1 MLKMFARL
9 KPYLPM
15 VIANMLAVG
24 CNVFTMMFLPK
35 YMTSIV
41 NEGVLAGNLSHIFS
55 VGVKML
61 LISLMGAAAMVC
73 SSYLSSRAAMG
84 LSRDLRREVFRR
96 AEGFSLAE
104 FDRFGAASMLTRT
117 TNDITQIEMVVLM
130 TLRMAMMAP
139 MALVGGIIMAFST
152 SPEMSKVVFFTA
164 PLLLVVVVVISRK
177 TIPLSKT
184 MQTRIDRVNRIMRE
198 KLSGIRVMRAFGTE
212 AYEEDRFDSANQDL
226 LSVTLQMNNLMML
239 MMPLLMFILN
249 FSTVLILWLGV
260 GQVEAGSLL
269 VGDVMGVIQYVMHI
283 MISFMMVSMMV
294 TMIPRAAASAER
306 INQVLETLPAITDP
320 ETPVQPAP
328 RATVR
333 FEDVTFAYA
342 DSDEPAVSH
351 ISFEV
356 GPGQTLA
363 IIGST
368 GSGKSTILNLI
379 PRFYDVTSGRVL
391 VDGEDVRRFRR
402 ADLRSRI
409 GYVPQRAVLFQGTVR
424 ENLAYG
430 APDATDDQL
439 WQAAEIAQA
448 KAFIEEKEGGLDS
461 EVARGG
467 TNFSGGQKQRLSIAR
482 AVARRPEIY
491 LFDDSF
497 SALDYKTDAALRS
510 RLAAITGDAAVII
523 VAQRVST
530 IMDADCIVVL
540 DDDGNIAGKGKH
552 RELLQTCGIYREIV
566 SSQLS
571 AEEAGL

>member
-24 CNVFTMMFLPK
+24 CNMMFLPK

-41 NEGVLAGNLSHIFS
+41 NEGVLVGYLSHIFS
-55 VGVKML
+55 VGIKML

-73 SSYLSSRAAMG
+73 SSYLSSRTAMG

-320 ETPVQPAP
+320 EAPVQPAP

-409 GYVPQRAVLFQGTVR
+409 GYVPQRAVLFQGNVR

-510 RLAAITGDAAVII
+510 GLAAITGDAAVII

-540 DDDGNIAGKGKH
+540 DDDGNVAGQGKH
-552 RELLQTCGIYREIV
+552 RELLQTCGVYREIV
-566 SSQLS
+566 TSQLS

>member
-1 MLKMFARL
+1 MLKILKRL
-9 KPYLPM
+9 KEYIWM
-15 VIANMLAVG
+15 VLGDMLAVG
-24 CNVFTMMFLPK
+24 CNVFTMMYLPK

-41 NEGVLAGNLSHIFS
+41 NEGVLVGNIEHIVV
-55 VGVKML
+55 VGIKML
-61 LISLMGAAAMVC
+61 LISLMGAAAMVA
-73 SSYLSSRAAMG
+73 SSYLSSRVSMG
-84 LSRDLRREVFRR
+84 LSRDLRREVFQK
-96 AEGFSLAE
+96 AETFSLAE

-117 TNDITQIEMVVLM
+117 TNDITQIEMVVM
-130 TLRMAMMAP
+130 MALRMALMAP
-139 MALVGGIIMAFST
+139 MALVGGVIMAFST

-164 PLLLVVVVVISRK
+164 PLLLVAVVVISRK

-184 MQTRIDRVNRIMRE
+184 MQKRIDRVNQIMRE

-212 AYEEDRFDSANQDL
+212 QYEEERFDGANNDL
-226 LSVTLQMNNLMML
+226 LSITLKMSNLMML

-249 FSTVLILWLGV
+249 FSTVMILWLGV
-260 GQVEAGSLL
+260 VQVEAGSLL

-283 MISFMMVSMMV
+283 MISFMMVSMMI
-294 TMIPRAAASAER
+294 TMVPRAAASAER
-306 INQVLETLPAITDP
+306 INEVLDTVPAIVDP
-320 ETPVQPAP
+320 ANPVKPEKL
-328 RATVR
+328 ATVS
-333 FEDVTFAYA
+333 FNNVSFAYA
-342 DSDEPAVSH
+342 NSDEPAIRNV
-351 ISFEV
+351 SFEV

-368 GSGKSTILNLI
+368 GSGKTTILNLI
-379 PRFYDVTSGRVL
+379 PRFYDVTEGQVL
-391 VDGEDVRRFRR
+391 VDGVDVRQMDR

-409 GYVPQRAVLFQGTVR
+409 GYVPQRAVLFQGTLR

-430 APDATDDQL
+430 APNADDEQL

-448 KAFIEEKEGGLDS
+448 KDFILEKEDGLNS

-467 TNFSGGQKQRLSIAR
+467 ANFSGGQKQRLSIAR

-497 SALDYKTDAALRS
+497 SALDYKTDATLRRKLS
-510 RLAAITGDAAVII
+510 EITENVAVII

-540 DDDGNIAGKGKH
+540 DDDGNVAGQGKH
-552 RELLQTCGIYREIV
+552 RELLQTCGVYREIV
-566 SSQLS
+566 TSQLS

>member
-1 MLKMFARL
+1 MIKLLKRL
-9 KPYLPM
+9 KKYIWM
-15 VIANMLAVG
+15 VLGDIAAVA
-24 CNVFTMMFLPK
+24 CNVFTMMYLPK

-41 NEGVLAGNLSHIFS
+41 NEGVLQGNIEHIVV

-61 LISLMGAAAMVC
+61 LISLMGAAAMVA

-84 LSRDLRREVFRR
+84 LSCDLRREVFKK
-96 AEGFSLAE
+96 AEEFSLAE

-117 TNDITQIEMVVLM
+117 TNDITQIEMVVM
-130 TLRMAMMAP
+130 MFLRLAMMAP
-139 MALVGGIIMAFST
+139 MALVGGVIMAFST
-152 SPEMSKVVFFTA
+152 SLEMSKAVFFTA
-164 PLLLVVVVVISRK
+164 PLLMVAVVVISRK

-184 MQTRIDRVNRIMRE
+184 MQSRIDRVNQIMRE

-212 AYEEDRFDSANQDL
+212 GYEEERFDRANTDL
-226 LSVTLQMNNLMML
+226 LSITLKMNNLMML

-260 GQVEAGSLL
+260 GQVEGGTLL

-283 MISFMMVSMMV
+283 MISFMMLSMMI

-306 INQVLETLPAITDP
+306 INEVLDTVPAITDP
-320 ETPVQPAP
+320 QHPQQPDQ
-328 RATVR
+328 RATVC

-342 DSDEPAVSH
+342 NSDEPAVRN

-368 GSGKSTILNLI
+368 GSGKTTILNLI
-379 PRFYDVTSGRVL
+379 PRFYDVSEGRVL
-391 VDGEDVRRFRR
+391 VDGVDVREMTR

-409 GYVPQRAVLFQGTVR
+409 GYVPQRAVLFQGTLR
-424 ENLAYG
+424 ENLSYG
-430 APDATDDQL
+430 APNADDEQL
-439 WQAAEIAQA
+439 WQAADIAQA
-448 KAFIEEKEGGLDS
+448 KDFILEKENGLDS
-461 EVARGG
+461 EVSRGG
-467 TNFSGGQKQRLSIAR
+467 ANFSGGQKQRLSIAR

-497 SALDYKTDAALRS
+497 SALDYKTDATLRR
-510 RLAAITGDAAVII
+510 RLAEITADAAVII

-552 RELLQTCGIYREIV
+552 RELLQTCGVYREIV
-566 SSQLS
+566 TSQLS

>member
-1 MLKMFARL
+1 LLKILKRL
-9 KPYLPM
+9 KEYIWM
-15 VIANMLAVG
+15 VLGDMLAVG
-24 CNVFTMMFLPK
+24 CNVFTMMYLPK

-41 NEGVLAGNLSHIFS
+41 NEGVLVGNIEHIVV
-55 VGVKML
+55 VGIKML
-61 LISLMGAAAMVC
+61 LISLMGAAAMVA
-73 SSYLSSRAAMG
+73 SSYLSSRVSMG
-84 LSRDLRREVFRR
+84 LSRDLRREVFQK
-96 AEGFSLAE
+96 AEAFSLAE

-117 TNDITQIEMVVLM
+117 TNDITQIEMVVM
-130 TLRMAMMAP
+130 MALRMALMAP
-139 MALVGGIIMAFST
+139 MALVGGVIMAFST

-164 PLLLVVVVVISRK
+164 PLLLVAVVVISRK

-184 MQTRIDRVNRIMRE
+184 MQKRIDRVNQIMRE

-212 AYEEDRFDSANQDL
+212 QYEEDRFDGANNDL
-226 LSVTLQMNNLMML
+226 LSITLKMSNLMML

-249 FSTVLILWLGV
+249 FSTVMILWLGV

-283 MISFMMVSMMV
+283 MISFMMVSMMI
-294 TMIPRAAASAER
+294 TMVPRAAASAER
-306 INQVLETLPAITDP
+306 INEVLDTVPAIVDP
-320 ETPVQPAP
+320 ANPVKPEKL
-328 RATVR
+328 ATVS
-333 FEDVTFAYA
+333 FNNVSFAYA
-342 DSDEPAVSH
+342 NSDEPAIRNV
-351 ISFEV
+351 SFEV

-368 GSGKSTILNLI
+368 GSGKTTILNLI
-379 PRFYDVTSGRVL
+379 PRFYDVTEGQVL
-391 VDGEDVRRFRR
+391 VDGVDVRQMNR

-409 GYVPQRAVLFQGTVR
+409 GYVPQRAVLFQGTLR

-430 APDATDDQL
+430 APNADDEQL

-448 KAFIEEKEGGLDS
+448 KDFILEKEDGLNS

-467 TNFSGGQKQRLSIAR
+467 ANFSGGQKQRLSIAR

-497 SALDYKTDAALRS
+497 SALDYKTDATLRRKLS
-510 RLAAITGDAAVII
+510 EITENAAVII

-540 DDDGNIAGKGKH
+540 DDDGNVAGQGKH
-552 RELLQTCGIYREIV
+552 RELLQTCGVYREIV
-566 SSQLS
+566 TSQLS